1 MWAVITL
8 IENMRSRADTSLLL
22 TLLPRDKWTDN
33 ALINWPTSPPPS
45 HDQQRQCTGVRAQY
59 WVHSIHSSSSRQMS
73 VLLLHNYHVIC
84 LTVIFAMKF
93 STSVSG
99 SLGSWQ
105 LAGCLAKVEML
116 WLVSLSLCVTCD
128 VTYLTAAPAAWHNVP
143 QLSSYLLGNYQHLM
157 ADKSSTSTPLQICL

>member
-8 IENMRSRADTSLLL
+8 IENMRSRADTSLL

-59 WVHSIHSSSSRQMS
+59 WVHSLHSSSSRQMS

-116 WLVSLSLCVTCD
+116 WLVSLSLCDLWRDVRTSLPRQLPDITC
-128 VTYLTAAPAAWHNVP
+128 
-143 QLSSYLLGNYQHLM
+143 LSYHLISW
-157 ADKSSTSTPLQICL
+157 AIINI

>member
-1 MWAVITL
+1 MSAWGFSGLTGKMSQSVSNKYCVDVSGDNL
-8 IENMRSRADTSLLL
+8 DREHEEQGRHQPVL

-33 ALINWPTSPPPS
+33 ALINWSTSPRPS

-128 VTYLTAAPAAWHNVP
+128 VTSVPHCRASCLT
-143 QLSSYLLGNYQHLM
+143 
-157 ADKSSTSTPLQICL
+157 